1 MRYSFPRWALALPFF
16 LAGSLLI
23 VRPALA
29 AAPEEKVVAGD
40 DKLVKNVGKAIEK
53 GVAFLKSQQRKADG
67 SWELGTAGVARS
79 GNGGWTALAMLALL
93 NAGVKSDDPV
103 FKKGLDYLRKVPAEE
118 TYTTGLQTTVLCQL
132 GDRADHKLIRRNVKA
147 ILGAR
152 MRDGWGYNL
161 RLIKREKNGP
171 AKKDKEI
178 AGIADYSNTQYA
190 LLGLHEA
197 IQSGVVK
204 GEPKLLEEI
213 QTLFIT
219 TQRNG
224 GWGYRSSAGGTSMTM
239 TAAGLS
245 NLMMIDLDIDRGN
258 VVLLPDGSEKK
269 CGEFDD
275 NKNMMKALE
284 WIGDRFPRQIR
295 EDNAVETLGH
305 PFYCLYGIERAGRL
319 TGQRYFGGHD
329 WYEVGCRY
337 LVEIQKADGSWTT
350 NGRTLDHWPVIAT
363 SFAVLLLSKGRTPVL
378 ISKMAYGDR
387 ENMGWNN
394 KRSDVRHLV
403 EFASRELFKNQSLG
417 WQAFDVRALEADT
430 KTKRRK
436 LAADLLQSP
445 IVFLNGHDR
454 APRDKEAEIL
464 REYVANGGF
473 LLAEACCGRKE
484 FDADFRRLMK
494 DLFPGAALKP
504 LDPKHPIW
512 LASKKFAV
520 SPKEFPLWGIEQGGR
535 TVVVYSPGP
544 IAGYWESNN
553 QEKGTRSRKAFELG
567 ASIIAYATGMKAPRP
582 RLSRVEIPAKKK

>member
-1 MRYSFPRWALALPFF
+1 MRYSFPRWVLALPFF
-16 LAGSLLI
+16 LAGALLI
-23 VRPALA
+23 VRPAPG

-53 GVAFLKSQQRKADG
+53 GVAFLKSQQRDKDG
-67 SWELGTAGVARS
+67 SWELGPAGVART

-93 NAGVKSDDPV
+93 NAGVKPDDPV
-103 FKKGLDYLRKVPAEE
+103 FKKGLDYLRKVPADE
-118 TYTTGLQTTVLCQL
+118 TYATGLQTTVLCQA
-132 GDRADHKLIRRNVKA
+132 GDRADHERIHRNVKA
-147 ILGAR
+147 ILASR
-152 MRDGWGYNL
+152 RPEGWSYNL
-161 RLIKREKNGP
+161 RGADARP
-171 AKKDKEI
+171 
-178 AGIADYSNTQYA
+178 GIGDYSNTQYA

-197 IQSGVVK
+197 IQSSVVK
-204 GEPKLLEEI
+204 VEAKELKEI
-213 QTLFIT
+213 QALFIR

-224 GWGYRSSAGGTSMTM
+224 GWGYRSSAPGTSMTM
-239 TAAGLS
+239 TVAGLS
-245 NLMMIDLDIDRGN
+245 NLMMLSMDLDRGN
-258 VVLLPDGSEKK
+258 VLLPDGSARD
-269 CGEFDD
+269 CGRYAD
-275 NKNMMKALE
+275 NESAVKALE
-284 WIGDRFPRQIR
+284 WIGERFPVRLT
-295 EDNAVETLGH
+295 EDNYVERLGH

-337 LVEIQKADGSWTT
+337 LVETQKADGSWTT

-363 SFAVLLLSKGRTPVL
+363 SFSVLFLSRGRTPVL
-378 ISKMAYGDR
+378 ISKMAFGDK
-387 ENMGWNN
+387 ENTGWNN
-394 KRSDVRHLV
+394 KRSDVKHLV
-403 EFASRELFKNQSLG
+403 KFTSRELFKNQPLA
-417 WQAFDVRALEADT
+417 WQAFDVRNTDAPNAAS
-430 KTKRRK
+430 RRA
-436 LAADLLQSP
+436 LAAQLLQTP

-464 REYVANGGF
+464 REYVSNGGF
-473 LLAEACCGRKE
+473 LLAEACCGRKA

-494 DLFPGAALKP
+494 ELFPGAALKP

-535 TVVVYSPGP
+535 TVVVYSPRP

-553 QEKGTRSRKAFELG
+553 LEKDTRSRKAFELG